1 MKHSSLTILDAI
13 NGLSFLPPIKVVF
26 NNFVVYDDHEGD
38 ETIPLLNALKE
49 RLPEYEQYIVT
60 SMKIDVVSF
69 HHSIVEMVGIKE
81 NENE

>member
-1 MKHSSLTILDAI
+1 MKNSLLTILDVI

-26 NNFVVYDDHEGD
+26 NDVVLYDDYEGD
-38 ETIPLLNALKE
+38 EMVSLIDALKE
-49 RLPEYEQYIVT
+49 RLPEHEQYVIT